1 MSTSTKWR
9 PLSSVRVR
17 VTALAVLLVTAAL
30 TLASVALVLTLDRSL
45 TRAGD
50 DLSRSRAADIAVLAS
65 NGSLP
70 TQLENAGDDSVAQ
83 VVTDDGEVLAASDNI
98 IGKPA
103 ISSFTPSGSE
113 PAVRTMR
120 RVPDD
125 DESED
130 FRVWVLR
137 AETDTGPIT
146 VYVGTSL
153 ESVDQAVS
161 TLIRNLLVGIPI
173 LVALLAITIWFLL
186 GRTLR
191 PVEAIRSAVAA
202 ISHRGLDRRVPVP
215 PHGDEIARL
224 AATMNEMLDRLESAS
239 QRQREFVANASHE
252 LQSPLA
258 AFRAQ
263 LEVAQAHPAS
273 TDWLQTAAD
282 LRGDSDR
289 MERLVRDL
297 LFLAREDEHAPPHD
311 LVDLDDV
318 VLEESTRLRTSFL
331 GNLNTTQV
339 TGAPVLGSRDDLTR
353 LTRNLL
359 ENARNHATSKI
370 TVELTATGSEATL
383 VVIDDG
389 PGVPVDHRERIFDRF
404 YRADQSRTPASG
416 GTGLG
421 LAIARA
427 IAERHGGTLDLI
439 DSPTGARFVV
449 RLPAA

>member
-1 MSTSTKWR
+1 MPTSQIWH
-9 PLSSVRVR
+9 PLSSVRAR
-17 VTALAVLLVTAAL
+17 VTALAVLLVTIAL

-45 TRAGD
+45 TRSGD
-50 DLSRSRAADIAVLAS
+50 DLSRSRAADLAVLAS

-70 TQLENAGDDSVAQ
+70 KQLEKAGDESVAQ
-83 VVTDDGEVLAASDNI
+83 IVTDDGKVLAATDKI
-98 IGKPA
+98 TGKPA
-103 ISSFTPSGSE
+103 ISTFTPDGIE
-113 PAVRTMR
+113 PEVRTMR
-120 RVPDD
+120 KVPDD
-125 DESED
+125 DETED
-130 FRVWVLR
+130 FRVWALR
-137 AETDTGPIT
+137 ADTETGPVT
-146 VYVGTSL
+146 VYVGASL

-161 TLIRNLLVGIPI
+161 TLTRNLLVGIPI

-191 PVEAIRSAVAA
+191 PVETIRSAVAA
-202 ISHRGLDRRVPVP
+202 ISHRDLDRRVPVP

-224 AATMNEMLDRLESAS
+224 AATMNEMLDRLEGAS
-239 QRQREFVANASHE
+239 RRQREFVANASHE

-263 LEVAQAHPAS
+263 LEVAQAHPVG

-297 LFLAREDEHAPPHD
+297 LFLARAEEHAPPND

-318 VLEESTRLRTSFL
+318 VLEESTRLRTSFM
-331 GNLNTTQV
+331 GNLNTTKV
-339 TGAPVLGSRDDLTR
+339 TGAPVRGSRDDLVR

-359 ENARNHATSKI
+359 ENARNHATSTI
-370 TVELTATGSEATL
+370 TIELTETGSQATL
-383 VVIDDG
+383 AVTDDG

-404 YRADQSRTPASG
+404 YRADESRSPAAG

-427 IAERHGGTLDLI
+427 IAENHGGTLDLV
-439 DSPTGARFVV
+439 DSAVGARFVV